1 MGFSSALQG
10 RAAHDALL
18 NRQEAELKLLETMKR
33 CLAQKAKC
41 DREYAVSLAA
51 VTQQGLKIDRT
62 DDLQGSHIMR
72 AWRGFM
78 EELEHTAKQIRSN
91 AEQLETVC
99 HEKLASLY
107 QEKRRVR
114 KQYQEEHT
122 KIATQFSHL
131 TEDVARKKSEYQ
143 KHLDYYKLLRG
154 RFEEH
159 IKSGRSGRKL
169 DDVIDKYQKACRKL
183 HQAHNE
189 YVLLISEAVEVE
201 KDFRTTLLP
210 GLLEHQQTL
219 QEGFIQAWSN
229 LLSEIAKLSDTT
241 SEKYVEIQRR
251 IDTSISSINST
262 EEYREFTDKHKTSP
276 TTPVVFQ
283 FDESLVEDSLGKL
296 QANTLTVDN
305 LTVDWLRGRQVELE
319 GTIKDLQERQ
329 AKLLAEPNGTG
340 TLATSSSPASSSP
353 VSTPGTKPSTPILN
367 GTGNSNGASGK
378 DSQQIAANKSSKELN
393 NLRCQERQTMKLVE
407 MIRTALNEV
416 GCEELPSGCDDIAVE
431 HLIENKKSV
440 SQDLSLD
447 SQHNNPS
454 QAGGFFTLR
463 TGNGGSGGGGGG
475 GGGGGVMSMLIDQL
489 RRKSG
494 PPGAATSGGTGGKA
508 APRSVGTTPA
518 QTPKPGHRATAAS
531 TVNSVSSPATITCE
545 RVQASLDGF
554 PPHATNHYQQQQQ
567 EQPQLRPL
575 APCSS
580 ASLYAELRSV
590 NPEIDDE
597 QSFPYPENRISN
609 VYVDMEAYLGMRELS
624 PDENSSEHA
633 CASYTNINSDHL
645 PSLRHEQSSTAHN
658 SQSSPMGDLPN
669 SRTPMLG
676 DDDGERRKYRRLRT
690 MGDRIDDEDDDAD
703 TAEELNDSKNN
714 LLREESYDGGD
725 QLDEGPT
732 ESETKYLTMRKRS
745 SPRADTTTRWKSSI
759 EQHLDVIDALNIK
772 LDEHQRLSAR
782 LSEDYEYIRVQTLRR
797 EAELIA
803 AAAAATAA
811 SSTSSTAVPQRAA
824 AGGTPFEKA
833 NSFREKIKRRI
844 RGAKS
849 SQLSEPVEPETPD
862 KVANVVE
869 SFSGRLRTRIA
880 SQRQF
885 RLMKETDSASPS
897 TDRGSITT
905 NGGASNSA
913 GGRQK
918 KKKRKS
924 SKAHRAFKQQQ
935 QQQQQRSGL
944 KRDTESEQEVYDQP
958 QQLLHPANTFSE
970 DELLVDE
977 PPRVGSPEQ
986 MVKPSGQKFSQTVR
1000 ATWRELL
1007 HSTNKVKDSSINLTN
1022 QQQQHDRMEEKLDL
1036 IPNQDR
1042 PGLLAIRFT
1051 FSDTETP
1058 EHHGSRQLDATSS
1071 TTGEGGEYCVPL
1083 LLSQSSDDTKAP
1095 QILSSGDSSHP
1106 AGSNSTTSKLAMN
1119 LKINLKERLTK
1130 LVHKRALMMG
1140 GGGTVPGKSNLLP
1153 LHQPS
1158 GEICRSCSK
1167 RIVRP
1172 GTIHPSQTVLDF
1184 VKEFPGLDIC
1194 NGGHDEDDE
1203 NDDCDGDGDNKKA
1216 DTARP
1221 GRATE
1226 SEMINLEYE
1235 DIDVITIK
1243 SHKLTDHCEGGD
1255 DDNDDDGMTLSTNRP
1270 LHEEEWFHGVLPRE
1284 EVVRLLRNEGDFL
1297 VRETTRND
1305 ESQTVLSVCWNG
1317 HKHFIVQTTAEGH
1330 YRFEGPAFPSI
1341 QELIVHQYQ
1350 SELPVTGRSGAVLRK
1365 PVLRERWELS
1375 NDDVILLDK
1384 IGRGNFGDVYKAKL
1398 KSSKNTLVA
1407 VKTCRM
1413 TLPEEQK
1420 RKFLQEGRILKQYDH
1435 PNIVKLIGICV
1446 QKQPIMI
1453 VMELV
1458 AGGSLLMFLRKN
1470 ATTLGQRQMMG
1481 MCRDAA
1487 AGMRYL
1493 ESKNCIHRDLAAR
1506 NCLIG
1511 SENIVKISDFGMSRE
1526 EEEYIVSG
1534 GMKQIP
1540 IKWTA
1545 PEALNF
1551 GKYTSLCDVWSYG
1564 ILVWEIFSRGDT
1576 PYSGMSNSM
1585 ARERIDEGY
1594 RMPSPEGAPPEMYR
1608 LMLKCWSYEP
1618 ESRPHFDE
1626 IYTVVDAL
1634 ILCTKD

>member
-33 CLAQKAKC
+33 CLVQKAKC

-51 VTQQGLKIDRT
+51 VTQQGLKIDRS

-72 AWRGFM
+72 AWRSFM
-78 EELEHTAKQIRSN
+78 EELEHTAKQIRTN

-189 YVLLISEAVEVE
+189 YVLLITEAVEVE
-201 KDFRTTLLP
+201 KDFRTILLP
-210 GLLEHQQTL
+210 GLLEHQQSL

-229 LLSEIAKLSDTT
+229 LLQEIAKLSDMT
-241 SEKYVEIQRR
+241 SEKYVDIQQR
-251 IDTSISSINST
+251 IECSIAGINST
-262 EEYREFTDKHKTSP
+262 EEYREFTEKHKTSP
-276 TTPVVFQ
+276 TAPVIFQ
-283 FDESLVEDSLGKL
+283 FDETLVEDSLGKL

-305 LTVDWLRGRQVELE
+305 LTVDWLRGRQTELE
-319 GTIKDLQERQ
+319 GTIKDLQDRQ
-329 AKLLAEPNGTG
+329 HKLCSDTNGTNG
-340 TLATSSSPASSSP
+340 SSPAVSP

-367 GTGNSNGASGK
+367 GSNGNGVLGK
-378 DSQQIAANKSSKELN
+378 DQTANKSSKELN
-393 NLRCQERQTMKLVE
+393 TLRCQERQTLKLVD
-407 MIRTALNEV
+407 MIRSALNEV
-416 GCEELPSGCDDIAVE
+416 GCEELPSGCDDLSVE

-440 SQDLSLD
+440 SQDLS
-447 SQHNNPS
+447 
-454 QAGGFFTLR
+454 
-463 TGNGGSGGGGGG
+463 
-475 GGGGGVMSMLIDQL
+475 
-489 RRKSG
+489 
-494 PPGAATSGGTGGKA
+494 
-508 APRSVGTTPA
+508 
-518 QTPKPGHRATAAS
+518 
-531 TVNSVSSPATITCE
+531 
-545 RVQASLDGF
+545 
-554 PPHATNHYQQQQQ
+554 
-567 EQPQLRPL
+567 
-575 APCSS
+575 
-580 ASLYAELRSV
+580 
-590 NPEIDDE
+590 
-597 QSFPYPENRISN
+597 
-609 VYVDMEAYLGMRELS
+609 
-624 PDENSSEHA
+624 
-633 CASYTNINSDHL
+633 
-645 PSLRHEQSSTAHN
+645 
-658 SQSSPMGDLPN
+658 
-669 SRTPMLG
+669 
-676 DDDGERRKYRRLRT
+676 
-690 MGDRIDDEDDDAD
+690 
-703 TAEELNDSKNN
+703 
-714 LLREESYDGGD
+714 
-725 QLDEGPT
+725 
-732 ESETKYLTMRKRS
+732 
-745 SPRADTTTRWKSSI
+745 
-759 EQHLDVIDALNIK
+759 
-772 LDEHQRLSAR
+772 
-782 LSEDYEYIRVQTLRR
+782 
-797 EAELIA
+797 
-803 AAAAATAA
+803 
-811 SSTSSTAVPQRAA
+811 
-824 AGGTPFEKA
+824 
-833 NSFREKIKRRI
+833 
-844 RGAKS
+844 
-849 SQLSEPVEPETPD
+849 
-862 KVANVVE
+862 
-869 SFSGRLRTRIA
+869 
-880 SQRQF
+880 
-885 RLMKETDSASPS
+885 
-897 TDRGSITT
+897 
-905 NGGASNSA
+905 
-913 GGRQK
+913 
-918 KKKRKS
+918 
-924 SKAHRAFKQQQ
+924 
-935 QQQQQRSGL
+935 
-944 KRDTESEQEVYDQP
+944 
-958 QQLLHPANTFSE
+958 
-970 DELLVDE
+970 
-977 PPRVGSPEQ
+977 
-986 MVKPSGQKFSQTVR
+986 
-1000 ATWRELL
+1000 
-1007 HSTNKVKDSSINLTN
+1007 
-1022 QQQQHDRMEEKLDL
+1022 
-1036 IPNQDR
+1036 
-1042 PGLLAIRFT
+1042 
-1051 FSDTETP
+1051 
-1058 EHHGSRQLDATSS
+1058 
-1071 TTGEGGEYCVPL
+1071 
-1083 LLSQSSDDTKAP
+1083 
-1095 QILSSGDSSHP
+1095 
-1106 AGSNSTTSKLAMN
+1106 
-1119 LKINLKERLTK
+1119 
-1130 LVHKRALMMG
+1130 
-1140 GGGTVPGKSNLLP
+1140 
-1153 LHQPS
+1153 
-1158 GEICRSCSK
+1158 
-1167 RIVRP
+1167 
-1172 GTIHPSQTVLDF
+1172 
-1184 VKEFPGLDIC
+1184 
-1194 NGGHDEDDE
+1194 
-1203 NDDCDGDGDNKKA
+1203 
-1216 DTARP
+1216 
-1221 GRATE
+1221 
-1226 SEMINLEYE
+1226 
-1235 DIDVITIK
+1235 
-1243 SHKLTDHCEGGD
+1243 
-1255 DDNDDDGMTLSTNRP
+1255 MTLSTNRP

-1470 ATTLGQRQMMG
+1470 ASTLGQRQMMG

-1511 SENIVKISDFGMSRE
+1511 NENIVKISDFGMSRE

-1594 RMPSPEGAPPEMYR
+1594 RMPTPEGAPPEMYR

-1626 IYTVVDAL
+1626 IYSVVDAL
-1634 ILCTKD
+1634 LLCTKD

>member
-51 VTQQGLKIDRT
+51 VTQQGLKIDRS

-72 AWRGFM
+72 AWRSFM
-78 EELEHTAKQIRSN
+78 EELEHTAKQIRTN

-99 HEKLASLY
+99 HDKLASLS

-189 YVLLISEAVEVE
+189 YVLLITEAVEVE
-201 KDFRTTLLP
+201 KDFRTILLP
-210 GLLEHQQTL
+210 GLLEHQQSL

-229 LLSEIAKLSDTT
+229 LLQEIAKLSDTT
-241 SEKYVEIQRR
+241 SDKYTDIQRR
-251 IDTSISSINST
+251 IESSLASINAA
-262 EEYREFTDKHKTSP
+262 EEYREFTEKHKTSP
-276 TTPVVFQ
+276 AAPVVFQ

-305 LTVDWLRGRQVELE
+305 LTVDWLRGRQTELE
-319 GTIKDLQERQ
+319 GTVKDLQDRQ
-329 AKLLAEPNGTG
+329 GKLCADTNG
-340 TLATSSSPASSSP
+340 
-353 VSTPGTKPSTPILN
+353 
-367 GTGNSNGASGK
+367 SNGLAISESSIHQR
-378 DSQQIAANKSSKELN
+378 DRSSKELN
-393 NLRCQERQTMKLVE
+393 TLRCQERQTLKLVD
-407 MIRTALNEV
+407 MIRSALNEV
-416 GCEELPSGCDDIAVE
+416 GCEELPSGCDDLSVE

-440 SQDLSLD
+440 SQDLS
-447 SQHNNPS
+447 
-454 QAGGFFTLR
+454 
-463 TGNGGSGGGGGG
+463 
-475 GGGGGVMSMLIDQL
+475 
-489 RRKSG
+489 
-494 PPGAATSGGTGGKA
+494 
-508 APRSVGTTPA
+508 
-518 QTPKPGHRATAAS
+518 
-531 TVNSVSSPATITCE
+531 
-545 RVQASLDGF
+545 
-554 PPHATNHYQQQQQ
+554 
-567 EQPQLRPL
+567 
-575 APCSS
+575 
-580 ASLYAELRSV
+580 
-590 NPEIDDE
+590 
-597 QSFPYPENRISN
+597 
-609 VYVDMEAYLGMRELS
+609 
-624 PDENSSEHA
+624 
-633 CASYTNINSDHL
+633 
-645 PSLRHEQSSTAHN
+645 
-658 SQSSPMGDLPN
+658 
-669 SRTPMLG
+669 
-676 DDDGERRKYRRLRT
+676 
-690 MGDRIDDEDDDAD
+690 
-703 TAEELNDSKNN
+703 
-714 LLREESYDGGD
+714 
-725 QLDEGPT
+725 
-732 ESETKYLTMRKRS
+732 
-745 SPRADTTTRWKSSI
+745 
-759 EQHLDVIDALNIK
+759 
-772 LDEHQRLSAR
+772 
-782 LSEDYEYIRVQTLRR
+782 
-797 EAELIA
+797 
-803 AAAAATAA
+803 
-811 SSTSSTAVPQRAA
+811 
-824 AGGTPFEKA
+824 
-833 NSFREKIKRRI
+833 
-844 RGAKS
+844 
-849 SQLSEPVEPETPD
+849 
-862 KVANVVE
+862 
-869 SFSGRLRTRIA
+869 
-880 SQRQF
+880 
-885 RLMKETDSASPS
+885 
-897 TDRGSITT
+897 
-905 NGGASNSA
+905 
-913 GGRQK
+913 
-918 KKKRKS
+918 
-924 SKAHRAFKQQQ
+924 
-935 QQQQQRSGL
+935 
-944 KRDTESEQEVYDQP
+944 
-958 QQLLHPANTFSE
+958 
-970 DELLVDE
+970 
-977 PPRVGSPEQ
+977 
-986 MVKPSGQKFSQTVR
+986 
-1000 ATWRELL
+1000 
-1007 HSTNKVKDSSINLTN
+1007 
-1022 QQQQHDRMEEKLDL
+1022 
-1036 IPNQDR
+1036 
-1042 PGLLAIRFT
+1042 
-1051 FSDTETP
+1051 
-1058 EHHGSRQLDATSS
+1058 
-1071 TTGEGGEYCVPL
+1071 
-1083 LLSQSSDDTKAP
+1083 
-1095 QILSSGDSSHP
+1095 
-1106 AGSNSTTSKLAMN
+1106 
-1119 LKINLKERLTK
+1119 
-1130 LVHKRALMMG
+1130 
-1140 GGGTVPGKSNLLP
+1140 
-1153 LHQPS
+1153 
-1158 GEICRSCSK
+1158 
-1167 RIVRP
+1167 
-1172 GTIHPSQTVLDF
+1172 
-1184 VKEFPGLDIC
+1184 
-1194 NGGHDEDDE
+1194 
-1203 NDDCDGDGDNKKA
+1203 
-1216 DTARP
+1216 
-1221 GRATE
+1221 
-1226 SEMINLEYE
+1226 
-1235 DIDVITIK
+1235 
-1243 SHKLTDHCEGGD
+1243 
-1255 DDNDDDGMTLSTNRP
+1255 MTLSTNRP

-1470 ATTLGQRQMMG
+1470 ASTLGQRQMMG

-1594 RMPSPEGAPPEMYR
+1594 RMPAPEGAPPEMYR

-1626 IYTVVDAL
+1626 IYSVVDAL
-1634 ILCTKD
+1634 LLCTKE

>member
-18 NRQEAELKLLETMKR
+18 NRQEAELKLLEIMKR
-33 CLAQKAKC
+33 CLVQKAKC
-41 DREYAVSLAA
+41 DREYSVSLAA
-51 VTQQGLKIDRT
+51 VTQQGLKIDRS

-72 AWRGFM
+72 AWRSFM
-78 EELEHTAKQIRSN
+78 EELEHTAKQIRTN

-189 YVLLISEAVEVE
+189 YVLLITEAVEVE
-201 KDFRTTLLP
+201 KDFRTILLP
-210 GLLEHQQTL
+210 GLLEHQQSL

-229 LLSEIAKLSDTT
+229 LLQEIAKLSDMT
-241 SEKYVEIQRR
+241 SEKFVDIQQR
-251 IDTSISSINST
+251 IESSIAGINST
-262 EEYREFTDKHKTSP
+262 EEYREFTEKHKTSP
-276 TTPVVFQ
+276 TAPVIFQ

-305 LTVDWLRGRQVELE
+305 LTVDWLRGRQTELE
-319 GTIKDLQERQ
+319 GTIKDLQDRQ
-329 AKLLAEPNGTG
+329 NKLCGDTNGANG
-340 TLATSSSPASSSP
+340 AAGSSPAVSP

-367 GTGNSNGASGK
+367 GSNSNGVLGK
-378 DSQQIAANKSSKELN
+378 DQTGNKSSKELN
-393 NLRCQERQTMKLVE
+393 TLRCQERQTLKLVD
-407 MIRTALNEV
+407 MIRSALNEV
-416 GCEELPSGCDDIAVE
+416 GCEELPSGCDDLSVE

-440 SQDLSLD
+440 SQDLSVD
-447 SQHNNPS
+447 SLQHTS
-454 QAGGFFTLR
+454 TALGLFSLR
-463 TGNGGSGGGGGG
+463 TGGGGGS
-475 GGGGGVMSMLIDQL
+475 GGGGVMSMLMDQL

-494 PPGAATSGGTGGKA
+494 PPTISGSSSAGKT
-508 APRSVGTTPA
+508 PRSGVTPA
-518 QTPKPGHRATAAS
+518 QTPKPGHRGTTATVTSADS
-531 TVNSVSSPATITCE
+531 DPSCTTVACD
-545 RVQASLDGF
+545 RVQIASGGDLS
-554 PPHATNHYQQQQQ
+554 
-567 EQPQLRPL
+567 RP
-575 APCSS
+575 
-580 ASLYAELRSV
+580 ASNPSRSDETTDVDTYAELLPNGNDSDHRL
-590 NPEIDDE
+590 
-597 QSFPYPENRISN
+597 SN
-609 VYVDMEAYLGMRELS
+609 VYVDMEACLLQALDVEQS
-624 PDENSSEHA
+624 FE
-633 CASYTNINSDHL
+633 YTNISSCCRKQPLLASAVENSFG
-645 PSLRHEQSSTAHN
+645 ET
-658 SQSSPMGDLPN
+658 DLPN
-669 SRTPMLG
+669 PTNTDHHRNVPQ
-676 DDDGERRKYRRLRT
+676 YRRLCTQASSEDSEMHLLSQRYHNRAP
-690 MGDRIDDEDDDAD
+690 DEHYEDDEGDSGTTADD
-703 TAEELNDSKNN
+703 LNDSKNN
-714 LLREESYDGGD
+714 LLREESFDDNQRPEASLFDGIVDCSWAQGS
-725 QLDEGPT
+725 T
-732 ESETKYLTMRKRS
+732 EEMEADAKYLTMRKEGS
-745 SPRADTTTRWKSSI
+745 VPTLEASPTQTVEDQWKSSI
-759 EQHLDVIDALNIK
+759 ERHLDNIDALNQK
-772 LDEHQRLSAR
+772 LDEHQRLAAR
-782 LSEDYEYIRVQTLRR
+782 LSEEYEYIRVQTLRPG
-797 EAELIA
+797 
-803 AAAAATAA
+803 A
-811 SSTSSTAVPQRAA
+811 SVQQHNQPNPIKPPMT
-824 AGGTPFEKA
+824 FEKM

-844 RGAKS
+844 KGSKAETDKADRS
-849 SQLSEPVEPETPD
+849 VSPDTPD
-862 KVANVVE
+862 QGE
-869 SFSGRLRTRIA
+869 SFSGRLRNRITA
-880 SQRQF
+880 HHTQRQF
-885 RLMKETDSASPS
+885 RLMKDTDSASPS
-897 TDRGSITT
+897 TDRSLAERVPS
-905 NGGASNSA
+905 GASAN
-913 GGRQK
+913 GRK
-918 KKKRKS
+918 KKKRKA
-924 SKAHRAFKQQQ
+924 SKANRTAH
-935 QQQQQRSGL
+935 QQRQQSRTGGDAQQ
-944 KRDTESEQEVYDQP
+944 RQQSCHP
-958 QQLLHPANTFSE
+958 QQSE
-970 DELLVDE
+970 DELLAE
-977 PPRVGSPEQ
+977 EHLGLSPEHSCP
-986 MVKPSGQKFSQTVR
+986 KAGGTSFSQTVR
-1000 ATWRELL
+1000 ATWRELI
-1007 HSTNKVKDSSINLTN
+1007 HSTNKVKDSSLNLTLRS
-1022 QQQQHDRMEEKLDL
+1022 DRPEEKLDL
-1036 IPNQDR
+1036 IADQDKQ
-1042 PGLLAIRFT
+1042 GLLSIRFT
-1051 FSDTETP
+1051 FSDAERKQ
-1058 EHHGSRQLDATSS
+1058 EIVDGATDLN
-1071 TTGEGGEYCVPL
+1071 TTGDYCVPL
-1083 LLSQSSDDTKAP
+1083 LVSRNEDNKMHDAAP
-1095 QILSSGDSSHP
+1095 ETSHP
-1106 AGSNSTTSKLAMN
+1106 EPPSTTQRGNKAGPSLKSN
-1119 LKINLKERLTK
+1119 LRDKLTK
-1130 LVHKRALMMG
+1130 LVHK
-1140 GGGTVPGKSNLLP
+1140 KSASTSSMSASRWTTP
-1153 LHQPS
+1153 
-1158 GEICRSCSK
+1158 EVCRTCSK
-1167 RIVRP
+1167 RIVPRSSD
-1172 GTIHPSQTVLDF
+1172 GAGIHPSRTVLDF
-1184 VKEFPGLDIC
+1184 RKEFPDLDIC
-1194 NGGHDEDDE
+1194 EGDHGS
-1203 NDDCDGDGDNKKA
+1203 CAGDGFKVDA
-1216 DTARP
+1216 QQWP
-1221 GRATE
+1221 L

-1235 DIDVITIK
+1235 DIDVLTIK
-1243 SHKLTDHCEGGD
+1243 PHKLIDPSEGGISVS
-1255 DDNDDDGMTLSTNRP
+1255 MTLSTNRP

-1511 SENIVKISDFGMSRE
+1511 NENIVKISDFGMSRE

-1594 RMPSPEGAPPEMYR
+1594 RMPTPEGAPPEMYR

-1626 IYTVVDAL
+1626 ICSVVDAL
-1634 ILCTKD
+1634 LLCTKD